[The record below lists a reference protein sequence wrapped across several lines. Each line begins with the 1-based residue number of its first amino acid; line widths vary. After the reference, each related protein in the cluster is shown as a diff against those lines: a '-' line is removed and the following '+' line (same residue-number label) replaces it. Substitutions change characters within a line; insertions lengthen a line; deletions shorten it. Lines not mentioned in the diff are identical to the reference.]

1 MAGDRRNPFMKWYAR
16 DWRGDGALRM
26 CGYGARGLWADL
38 LSLMHD
44 EGEPYGHLLING
56 LQPTSAQLA
65 RMLGGS
71 AREIEGFLAELEDAG
86 VFSRTE
92 AGAIFSRRMVRDK
105 AKADYDREN
114 GKGGGNPRLKKKV
127 KGGVNPPDK
136 GLDKAHIPDTRD
148 QIPTNGGNDFFGEWY
163 EAYPRHIG
171 RGQAERAYHSALK
184 KTDAATL
191 LDGAR
196 RAAETYADTEPEFIP
211 HPATWLNGER
221 WLDERPP
228 PAKRKPAEFN

>member
-1 MAGDRRNPFMKWYAR
+1 MPAEKRQPFMKWYAR

-56 LQPTSAQLA
+56 LQPTGAQLA
-65 RMLGGS
+65 RMLGGT
-71 AREIEGFLAELEDAG
+71 AREIDGLMAELEGAG

-92 AGAIFSRRMVRDK
+92 AGVIYSRRMIRDK

-136 GLDKAHIPDTRD
+136 GPDKAHIPDTRN
-148 QIPTNGGNDFFGEWY
+148 QIPTNAEADFFDDWY
-163 EAYPRHIG
+163 RVYPRHIG
-171 RGQAERAYHSALK
+171 RGQAEKAYFAALK
-184 KTDAATL
+184 KTDRETL

-196 RAAETYADTEPEFIP
+196 RAAAIYADVDPNYIP

-221 WLDERPP
+221 WLDEQPP
-228 PAKRKPAEFN
+228 PQKRVPAEFN